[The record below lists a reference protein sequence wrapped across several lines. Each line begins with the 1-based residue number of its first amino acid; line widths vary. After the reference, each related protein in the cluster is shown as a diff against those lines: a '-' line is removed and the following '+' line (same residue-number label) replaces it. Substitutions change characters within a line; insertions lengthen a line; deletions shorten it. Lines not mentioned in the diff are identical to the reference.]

1 MAEPAFS
8 QHEGGAVPAPPEAGV
23 VPFSATHL
31 PAVAGMFAQT
41 FRGGAGRS
49 AETLRSTIAQLFLER
64 DAAYADIPSLVHVTA
79 DGRVDG
85 FLGVHVA
92 AFECAGQPVRV
103 AFCGSLM
110 AASPDTDP
118 FVGAKLLRRFLA
130 GPQDI
135 SASESANAVSQGLW
149 TRLRGA
155 VLPDYSLEWIRV
167 LRPAGFGIALAG
179 HARPALRHMAPLARP
194 FDALAGRIG
203 AFHAPQPG
211 PCTDEEGDSATIGA
225 LLERFSADAV
235 LRPEWSAVDLC
246 RRLADARHKARYGQ
260 MQARI
265 VRRGKTAIGL
275 FVYHAHPGSIAHV
288 LDIAAAPG
296 QLPAVVDHLFA
307 HAHARG
313 LAGLRGRTRP
323 DLLEALLTRRCHF
336 SHRAATVVTSRDPAL
351 MDRIRSGRLVIN
363 GLAGE
368 NWMPLIGH
376 DFA

>member
-1 MAEPAFS
+1 MSEAAFS
-8 QHEGGAVPAPPEAGV
+8 RNDGAAVPAPSEAGV
-23 VPFSATHL
+23 VPFADTHL
-31 PAVAGMFAQT
+31 HAVAGMFTRT
-41 FRGGAGRS
+41 FRGGTSGSGPA
-49 AETLRSTIAQLFLER
+49 LRQTIAELFLER
-64 DAAYADIPSLVHVTA
+64 DAANTDIPSLVHVTA
-79 DGRVDG
+79 DGRVNG

-92 AFECAGQPVRV
+92 AFDCAGAPVRV

-110 AASPDTDP
+110 AASPETDP

-135 SASESANAVSQGLW
+135 SASESANAISQGLW
-149 TRLRGA
+149 TRLRGT
-155 VLPDYSLEWIRV
+155 VLPENSLEWMRV
-167 LRPAGFGIALAG
+167 LRPAAFGLAAAG
-179 HARPALRHMAPLARP
+179 HARPALRHLAPLTRPLDILARR
-194 FDALAGRIG
+194 FG
-203 AFHAPQPG
+203 AFSAPQPG
-211 PCTDEEGDSATIGA
+211 TCSDEEGDSATMGA

-235 LRPEWSAVDLC
+235 LRPDWAAIDLG
-246 RRLADARHKARYGQ
+246 RRFADARQKARYGP

-265 VRRGKTAIGL
+265 VRRGTTAIGL
-275 FVYHAHPGSIAHV
+275 FVYHAQPGGIAHV

-323 DLLEALLTRRCHF
+323 DLLEALMTRRCHF
-336 SHRAATVVTSRDPAL
+336 SHRAATVITSRDPAL
-351 MDRIRSGRLVIN
+351 MARIRSGRLVIN

-376 DFA
+376 DFS